1 MAKMSL
7 TELKALLEAERNDA
21 LAAIAAS
28 KLSAERADAM
38 DYYLGDMARD
48 MPAPEGRSRAVSTDV
63 ADTVEGIMPSL
74 MEIFCSGD
82 EIVKFAPVG
91 PNDTAAA
98 EQETD
103 YVNHVFLERNPG
115 FLILYTFIKD
125 ALLSKTG
132 IVKVW
137 WETRTLEERE
147 TYYDLTDDAFAIL
160 AADPDIEI
168 TAHTVRPALPPPL
181 GDPSSLRFG
190 GQGSVAAP
198 ASATAGEDQPAG
210 GPLLHDVECVRA
222 KEAAEA
228 RVEAVPPEEFGI
240 SRNARSLRD
249 CDYCFHKILIQ
260 HAKLIA
266 EGYDPEQVKTLPTY
280 TAIANVEEVRRD
292 TVDEYQYTGDENNQA
307 ARRVETTEH
316 YIRMDYKGDGKACL
330 YKVRTGGRQGDILIK
345 DGKPD
350 IVEFD
355 DIPFAAMTPVIQ
367 THRFFG
373 RSLADLVMDI
383 QRIKTAI
390 LRGVLDNVYLANNP
404 RVEVAEQFAGP
415 ETLDDLLVSRPGG
428 IVRTKQP
435 GGLNWQ
441 VVPSIA
447 AQAFPVMEYM
457 DAMREW
463 RTGVTRQGQGIDAD
477 ALQNQTATAVNQV
490 FTAAQAKIKLIARIF
505 AETGIKDLFWLLHEI
520 IRKHGQARATVQ
532 LRNQWVT
539 IDPREWKKRDRLTV
553 HVGLGSGTRQAQLA
567 ALGQVMGLQE
577 KAIQLG
583 MVSKRNLHNS
593 AREFVKLAGLQFPSE
608 YFLDP
613 AAPPDPLDPA
623 SAPIASPP
631 NPDMLKA
638 QADQAQGQQ
647 HIALTAA
654 KAQAD
659 QQYVA
664 AQAQADMAVAT
675 LKFEH
680 EKALAEREDA
690 RKAALHAMEMQR
702 GHLDL
707 IKTLAAL
714 GGRTGDAATVGGITS
729 DAIGGGIGP
738 DGQPLPQQPPQWPP
752 LDLDALIARLAP
764 IIHPPAPPA
773 AAPRPMRVVRD
784 AAGRVSHLEPI

>member
-7 TELKALLEAERNDA
+7 TEVKALLEAERNDA

-28 KLSAERADAM
+28 KLSAERSDAM
-38 DYYLGDMARD
+38 DYYLGDMAKD

-103 YVNHVFLERNPG
+103 YVNHVFLQRNPG

-168 TAHTVRPALPPPL
+168 AAHTARPALSPPP
-181 GDPSSLRFG
+181 G
-190 GQGSVAAP
+190 GQGSDPTIAP
-198 ASATAGEDQPAG
+198 ATAGEAFPAG

-260 HAKLIA
+260 QAKLIA

-280 TAIANVEEVRRD
+280 TAITNVEEVRRD

-307 ARRVETTEH
+307 ARRIETTEH

-330 YKVRTGGRQGDILIK
+330 YKVRTGGQQGDILIK

-477 ALQNQTATAVNQV
+477 ALANQTATAVNQV

-520 IRKHGQARATVQ
+520 IRKHGQAQATVQ

-539 IDPREWKKRDRLTV
+539 IDPREWKKRDHLTV

-613 AAPPDPLDPA
+613 AAPPNPLDPA
-623 SAPIASPP
+623 SAPIAPPP

-638 QADQAQGQQ
+638 QGDQAQGQQ

-664 AQAQADMAVAT
+664 AQARADMAVAT

-680 EKALAEREDA
+680 EKALAEREDV
-690 RKAALHAMEMQR
+690 RKSALHAMEMQR

-707 IKTLAAL
+707 IKSLAAM
-714 GGRTGDAATVGGITS
+714 GGRMSDAAGATMGDAGSGA
-729 DAIGGGIGP
+729 IGP
-738 DGQPLPQQPPQWPP
+738 DGQPLPAPPSSLP

-764 IIHPPAPPA
+764 IIHPPAQA
-773 AAPRPMRVVRD
+773 AAPPRPMRVVRD

>member
-1 MAKMSL
+1 MLPGALLFKQVDQPMPKMSL
-7 TELKALLEAERNDA
+7 TDVKALLEAERNDA
-21 LAAIAAS
+21 LAALAAS

-38 DYYLGDMARD
+38 DYYLGDMAKD
-48 MPAPEGRSRAVSTDV
+48 MPTADGRSKAVSTDV
-63 ADTVEGIMPSL
+63 ADTVEGIMPAL

-91 PNDTAAA
+91 PNDTAAS

-103 YVNHVFLERNPG
+103 YVNHVFLQLNPG

-137 WETRTLEERE
+137 WETNTLEERE
-147 TYYDLTDDAFAIL
+147 TYYDLTGDAFAIL

-168 TAHTVRPALPPPL
+168 VAHTARPALPPP
-181 GDPSSLRFG
+181 P
-190 GQGSVAAP
+190 
-198 ASATAGEDQPAG
+198 GEDLTEG

-222 KEAAEA
+222 KEAAQA

-249 CDYCFHKILIQ
+249 CDYCFHKILVQ
-260 HAKLIA
+260 QAKLIA
-266 EGYDPEQVKTLPTY
+266 EGYDPDQVKTLPTY
-280 TAIANVEEVRRD
+280 TALTNLEEVRRD
-292 TVDEYQYTGDENNQA
+292 TVNEYEYTGDENNQA
-307 ARRVETTEH
+307 ARRIETTEH
-316 YIRMDYKGDGKACL
+316 YIRMDYEGDGKACL
-330 YKVRTGGRQGDILIK
+330 YKVRTGGQQGDILIK

-350 IVEFD
+350 IVAFD

-373 RSLADLVMDI
+373 RSLADLVMDV

-404 RVEVAEQFAGP
+404 RVEVAEQFTVP

-428 IVRTKQP
+428 VVRTKQP
-435 GGLNWQ
+435 GALTWQ
-441 VVPSIA
+441 VVPSIT

-520 IRKHGQARATVQ
+520 IRKHGQARQTVQ

-539 IDPREWKKRDRLTV
+539 IDPREWKKRDHLTV
-553 HVGLGSGTRQAQLA
+553 HVGLGSGTKQAQLA

-577 KAIQLG
+577 KAIALG

-613 AAPPDPLDPA
+613 AAPASPLDPA
-623 SAPIASPP
+623 GAPIAPPP
-631 NPDMLKA
+631 NADMLKA
-638 QADQAQGQQ
+638 QADHAQGQQ
-647 HIALTAA
+647 RIVLTAA
-654 KAQAD
+654 KAQAE

-675 LKFEH
+675 LKFQHAKE
-680 EKALAEREDA
+680 LAERDDA
-690 RKAALHAMEMQR
+690 RKAAVHAMEMQR

-707 IKTLAAL
+707 IKSLAAL
-714 GGRTGDAATVGGITS
+714 GGKVGEKADTTGGA
-729 DAIGGGIGP
+729 GP
-738 DGQPLPQQPPQWPP
+738 DGQPLPPQQPQP
-752 LDLDALIARLAP
+752 LDLDNLIARLAP
-764 IIHPPAPPA
+764 VLHPPALPA

>member
-21 LAAIAAS
+21 LAAVAAS
-28 KLSAERADAM
+28 KLSAERSDAM
-38 DYYLGDMARD
+38 DYYLGDMGKD
-48 MPAPEGRSRAVSTDV
+48 MPAQEGRSHAVSTDV

-91 PNDTAAA
+91 PNDSAAA

-103 YVNHVFLERNPG
+103 YVNHVFLQLNPG

-137 WETRTLEERE
+137 WEERTLEERE

-160 AADPDIEI
+160 AADPDVEI
-168 TAHTVRPALPPPL
+168 VAHTARPALLPPP
-181 GDPSSLRFG
+181 
-190 GQGSVAAP
+190 
-198 ASATAGEDQPAG
+198 GEDLPEG
-210 GPLLHDVECVRA
+210 GPLIHDVECVRA
-222 KEAAEA
+222 KDAAYA
-228 RVEAVPPEEFGI
+228 KVEAVPPEEFGI

-260 HAKLIA
+260 QAKLIA
-266 EGYDPEQVKTLPTY
+266 EGYDADQVKMLPTY
-280 TAIANVEEVRRD
+280 TALTNIEEVRRD
-292 TVDEYQYTGDENNQA
+292 TVNEYEYSGDENNQA
-307 ARRVETTEH
+307 ARRIETTEH
-316 YIRMDYKGDGKACL
+316 YIRMDYEGDGRARL
-330 YKVRTGGRQGDILIK
+330 YKVRTGGQQGDILRK

-350 IVEFD
+350 IVAFD

-383 QRIKTAI
+383 QRIKTAV

-404 RVEVAEQFAGP
+404 RVEVAEQFASP

-447 AQAFPVMEYM
+447 AQAFPVMQYM

-477 ALQNQTATAVNQV
+477 ALQNQSATAVNQV
-490 FTAAQAKIKLIARIF
+490 FSAAQAKIKLIARIF
-505 AETGIKDLFWLLHEI
+505 AETGIKDLFWLLHET
-520 IRKHGQARATVQ
+520 IRKHGQARQTVQ
-532 LRNQWVT
+532 LRNQWVA
-539 IDPREWKKRDRLTV
+539 IDPREWKKRDHLTV
-553 HVGLGSGTRQAQLA
+553 HVGLGSGTKQAQMM

-577 KAIQLG
+577 KAIGLG
-583 MVSKRNLHNS
+583 MVSKKNLHNAAS
-593 AREFVKLAGLQFPSE
+593 QYVALAGLQSPDQ

-613 AAPPDPLDPA
+613 SQPPNPA
-623 SAPIASPP
+623 DSAGAPIAPP
-631 NPDMLKA
+631 PSPDMLKA
-638 QADQAQGQQ
+638 QADQQQGQQ
-647 HIALTAA
+647 QIQITAA

-659 QQYVA
+659 QQHVT
-664 AQAQADMAVAT
+664 AQAQADLALET
-675 LKFEH
+675 LKFQH
-680 EKALAEREDA
+680 AKDLADRDQAMRAEA
-690 RKAALHAMEMQR
+690 HSMEMQR

-707 IKTLAAL
+707 IKHMASLPAAP
-714 GGRTGDAATVGGITS
+714 
-729 DAIGGGIGP
+729 GP
-738 DGQPLPQQPPQWPP
+738 DGQPQPV
-752 LDLDALIARLAP
+752 DLDGLMNRLAALAP
-764 IIHPPAPPA
+764 LHHAPPP
-773 AAPRPMRVVRD
+773 PRPMRIVRD
-784 AAGRVSHLEPI
+784 AAGRVSHLEPMS